1 METIGKLR
9 RRHLVKGESISA
21 IARDLNLS
29 RNTVKKYLKAEADPV
44 YQRESQP
51 APKLGGFQSALE
63 RWLEQDSQRPRS
75 QRRTAQRLFEDLQR
89 EGYAGAYDSVQ
100 RFVKGWK
107 AQRPGA
113 SKDAFVPLVFGA
125 GDACQFDW
133 SHEQV
138 ILGGMPQVV
147 KVAHFRLSH
156 SRQMFLAAY
165 PRESQEMVF
174 DAHNRAFAFFGGVPN
189 RMIYDNPKT
198 IVDAIFSG
206 KERRFN
212 RRFQALASHYL
223 FEPVACTPASG
234 WEKGQIENQVGN
246 VREWLFTPTAKFDT
260 LADLNAWLE
269 IRCCE
274 LANRSHPTQ
283 TEQTI
288 AQVFSGEQVHLRA
301 ITAPFD
307 GYFEQTNRVSSTCL
321 VSFDRNRY
329 SVPAEHAGQRV
340 SVRADARRI
349 RVMADGKLV
358 ADHARHFG
366 RERLICDP
374 WHYLPVLEK
383 KPGALRNGAPFQDWA
398 LPLAIQAV
406 KEKLLR
412 SPQGDR
418 AFVEVLLALRQYGAD
433 LVAMACELALE
444 QGAVSAPVILNHLHR
459 LLTPA
464 KPASIG
470 VPGALKL
477 VLEPVADC
485 ARYDSL
491 RGGVPCWLN

>member
-1 METIGKLR
+1 
-9 RRHLVKGESISA
+9 
-21 IARDLNLS
+21 
-29 RNTVKKYLKAEADPV
+29 
-44 YQRESQP
+44 
-51 APKLGGFQSALE
+51 
-63 RWLEQDSQRPRS
+63 
-75 QRRTAQRLFEDLQR
+75 
-89 EGYAGAYDSVQ
+89 
-100 RFVKGWK
+100 
-107 AQRPGA
+107 
-113 SKDAFVPLVFGA
+113 
-125 GDACQFDW
+125 
-133 SHEQV
+133 
-138 ILGGMPQVV
+138 MPQMV

-212 RRFQALASHYL
+212 RRFLALASHYL

-246 VREWLFTPTAKFDT
+246 VREWLFTPVARFDT

-269 IRCCE
+269 IRCRE
-274 LANRSHPTQ
+274 LADRSHPTLR
-283 TEQTI
+283 EQTV
-288 AQVFSGEQVHLRA
+288 AQVFAEEQPSLRA

-321 VSFDRNRY
+321 VSYDRNRY

-340 SVRADARRI
+340 SVRADACRI
-349 RVMADGKLV
+349 RVVADGKQV
-358 ADHARHFG
+358 AEHARHFG

-398 LPLAIQAV
+398 LPVAIGAV
-406 KEKLLR
+406 KERLLK

-418 AFVEVLLALRQYGAD
+418 AFVEVLLALREYGAD
-433 LVAMACELALE
+433 LVTMACELALE

-464 KPASIG
+464 KPVPIG
-470 VPGALKL
+470 VPRSLTLA
-477 VLEPVADC
+477 LEPQADC
-485 ARYDSL
+485 SRYDSL